1 MNNRRCYTPT
11 EFALFGLGAVVLGI
25 MVGVVGI
32 SWFKSHCLPDEK
44 EELRERER
52 ELAKQQRIMRK
63 FKILFLFTVFSRDI
77 YHAKYYGK
85 GWGTNKITLKKGEKA
100 LKMHLFGL

>member
-63 FKILFLFTVFSRDI
+63 FKIIFYLQCMYSVQDPYFQNENS
-77 YHAKYYGK
+77 A
-85 GWGTNKITLKKGEKA
+85 
-100 LKMHLFGL
+100 